1 MATPLL
7 QQFPS
12 LASYPPAFLK
22 DLLSSPELTEA
33 FLYSL
38 PEVQQLAA
46 DVERLGREND
56 EVARQ
61 NLALRDEL
69 VALREATAQSYNHAE
84 ALKAQWTEID
94 KAQTNLYQ
102 RQRPSFLHMRLR
114 HSLTAQD
121 DASEKIATA
130 FIEGT
135 GTGRDRA
142 LDEFIADFKAARK
155 TYHKRAI
162 WAERLNPDYNT
173 WFYVNTKAPG
183 GPKSSWTHPADEA
196 PPAGGFASPSGP
208 PPSANEKASYQPN
221 ASQQQSND
229 GDEKKTRGGLFSK
242 LTGKN
247 NNNQQPPPQY
257 QQQQGYG
264 GGYQQQQ
271 AYGQRPMGYGQPQ
284 MGYGQPQMGYGQP
297 MYGQPMMGGYPQQ
310 PMVVQQQPQRQG
322 MGAGTGAMLGMGGG
336 LLGGMMIGNM
346 MSNYSHDQYMDGYMD
361 GQAQD
366 NYDGGGGFDGGGD
379 FGGGDF

>member
-33 FLYSL
+33 FLFSL

-135 GTGRDRA
+135 GAVGSRPGSRIDSPAPGAEERATERGRDRA

-162 WAERLNPDYNT
+162 WAER
-173 WFYVNTKAPG
+173 WA
-183 GPKSSWTHPADEA
+183 
-196 PPAGGFASPSGP
+196 
-208 PPSANEKASYQPN
+208 
-221 ASQQQSND
+221 
-229 GDEKKTRGGLFSK
+229 RGEV
-242 LTGKN
+242 
-247 NNNQQPPPQY
+247 
-257 QQQQGYG
+257 
-264 GGYQQQQ
+264 
-271 AYGQRPMGYGQPQ
+271 AWR
-284 MGYGQPQMGYGQP
+284 
-297 MYGQPMMGGYPQQ
+297 
-310 PMVVQQQPQRQG
+310 
-322 MGAGTGAMLGMGGG
+322 
-336 LLGGMMIGNM
+336 
-346 MSNYSHDQYMDGYMD
+346 DD
-361 GQAQD
+361 
-366 NYDGGGGFDGGGD
+366 
-379 FGGGDF
+379 